1 MSTTATPPPV
11 RRRVLYVDDEKLSLK
26 YFQEIV
32 SEEFDVL
39 TAPSAE
45 EGWAALER
53 DPDGVAIVISDQ
65 RLGGM
70 QGTDFLARLR
80 EKHPA
85 ITRILA
91 TAYSDIA
98 TAVSAINDGA
108 IYQYISKPWDP
119 NSLLPTLRTAMEAF
133 ILRAERQQLLSEK
146 AAMVR
151 DLIVGDRLAGYGVLA
166 EGINHHLRNALVP
179 VEVYLQLAGETGPD
193 SPTDGVDAGFL
204 DELRQAAKSQVRRI
218 IDILGKLSSIHKVNT
233 PRKDDILAPEE
244 LWREVIAQLAIQIDR
259 KNASLE
265 LRVPQPLP
273 PVACNRNRLI
283 QVLRL
288 VLEDEIERI
297 EPDGAITIVLEHRSG
312 GDDVAEHIRM
322 EISDTGADVDPARLA
337 SVFTPFFLRPEN
349 PQHVSINLATS
360 YVTLCS
366 LGGWA
371 AATNEP
377 ERGTVITLCLPLQ
390 PPARSS
396 EKLPLEA
403 WERVFGSPH
412 EQPRSALH
420 PREHKNGA
428 LNKMIFT

>member
-1 MSTTATPPPV
+1 MSPIATPPA
-11 RRRVLYVDDEKLSLK
+11 RRKVLYVDDEKLSLK

-32 SEEFDVL
+32 SEEFDVV

-45 EGWAALER
+45 EGWAAVEQ
-53 DPDGVAIVISDQ
+53 DPEGVAIVISDQ

-70 QGTDFLARLR
+70 QGTDFLTRLR
-80 EKHPA
+80 DKHPA

-98 TAVSAINDGA
+98 TAVAAINDGA
-108 IYQYISKPWDP
+108 IYQYINKPWDP

-133 ILRAERQQLLSEK
+133 LLRAERQQLLTEK

-151 DLIVGDRLAGYGVLA
+151 DLIVSDRLAGYGVLA

-179 VEVYLQLAGETGPD
+179 VEVYLQLANGE
-193 SPTDGVDAGFL
+193 SSVDEADDMEPGFL

-218 IDILGKLSSIHKVNT
+218 IEMLGKLSSIHKVNT
-233 PRKDDILAPEE
+233 PRNDDILAPED
-244 LWREVIAQLAIQIDR
+244 LWREVIAQFGTQIDG
-259 KNASLE
+259 KSAVIALKI
-265 LRVPQPLP
+265 PQPLP
-273 PVACNRNRLI
+273 SVACNRNRLI
-283 QVLRL
+283 QALRL

-297 EPDGAITIVLEHRSG
+297 EPAGEITILLEHRAG
-312 GDDVAEHIRM
+312 NEDVAEHIRM
-322 EISDTGADVDPARLA
+322 EISDTGANVDPARLA

-371 AATNEP
+371 TAANDP
-377 ERGTVITLCLPLQ
+377 ERGTVITLCVPLTPGGLSPDK
-390 PPARSS
+390 PPLA
-396 EKLPLEA
+396 A
-403 WERVFGSPH
+403 WERVLGS
-412 EQPRSALH
+412 A
-420 PREHKNGA
+420 N
-428 LNKMIFT
+428 